1 MGFLLVFARVGAW
14 VWLTPPFGGGFLPP
28 LVRVMAGLAFAVPMT
43 PAAIAVSGGISLE
56 PVDLLLQFALQI
68 VIGVALGLVCLILLS
83 AVQSAGALI
92 DVASGFS
99 LAAAYDPMMQQQSA
113 VISKAYQLIA
123 GVLILVSG
131 AYLIL
136 FAGFAKTF
144 EVLPIGNGLSTA
156 ATASTLTEAL
166 SVFFVAVLQI
176 AGPIVAVLIV
186 YGIGQVLESFLLTP
200 FLVGERIGLHPL
212 AVIFALMAFGQ
223 LFGFFGVLAALPASA
238 ALLVGLREVRAL
250 YLASRFYQGNS

>member
-1 MGFLLVFARVGAW
+1 MFELGITTEQIMGFLLVFARVGAW

-176 AGPIVAVLIV
+176 AGPIVAVLLLAD
-186 YGIGQVLESFLLTP
+186 IGLGLLTRVAP
-200 FLVGERIGLHPL
+200 TINIFVLSFPVKIGITL
-212 AVIFALMAFGQ
+212 
-223 LFGFFGVLAALPASA
+223 
-238 ALLVGLREVRAL
+238 LLVGIAL
-250 YLASRFYQGNS
+250 PQLTPVIAGLTDSSVDAMRGIVGR

>member
-1 MGFLLVFARVGAW
+1 MFELGITTEQILGFLLVFARVGAW

-176 AGPIVAVLIV
+176 AGPIVAVLLLAD
-186 YGIGQVLESFLLTP
+186 IGLGLLTRVAP
-200 FLVGERIGLHPL
+200 TINIFVLSFPVKIGLTL
-212 AVIFALMAFGQ
+212 
-223 LFGFFGVLAALPASA
+223 
-238 ALLVGLREVRAL
+238 LLVGIAL
-250 YLASRFYQGNS
+250 PQLTPVIAGLTDSSVDAMRGIVGR

>member
-1 MGFLLVFARVGAW
+1 
-14 VWLTPPFGGGFLPP
+14 
-28 LVRVMAGLAFAVPMT
+28 
-43 PAAIAVSGGISLE
+43 
-56 PVDLLLQFALQI
+56 
-68 VIGVALGLVCLILLS
+68 
-83 AVQSAGALI
+83 
-92 DVASGFS
+92 
-99 LAAAYDPMMQQQSA
+99 MMQQQSA

-176 AGPIVAVLIV
+176 AGPIVAVLLLAD
-186 YGIGQVLESFLLTP
+186 IGLGLLTRVAP
-200 FLVGERIGLHPL
+200 TINIFVLSFPVKIGLTL
-212 AVIFALMAFGQ
+212 
-223 LFGFFGVLAALPASA
+223 
-238 ALLVGLREVRAL
+238 LLVGIAL
-250 YLASRFYQGNS
+250 PQLTPVIAGLTDSSVDAMRGIVGR

>member
-1 MGFLLVFARVGAW
+1 MFELGITTEQIMGFLLVFARVGAW

-56 PVDLLLQFALQI
+56 PVALQI

-176 AGPIVAVLIV
+176 AGPIVAVLLLAD
-186 YGIGQVLESFLLTP
+186 IGLGLLTRVAP
-200 FLVGERIGLHPL
+200 TINIFVLSFPVKIGLTL
-212 AVIFALMAFGQ
+212 
-223 LFGFFGVLAALPASA
+223 
-238 ALLVGLREVRAL
+238 LLVGIAL
-250 YLASRFYQGNS
+250 PQLTPVIAGLTDSSVDAMRGIVGR